1 MNRTSQATWVDDV
14 KFDAHG
20 LIPAIAQDRDTG
32 RILMVAWMNKESLQ
46 LTAERKQG
54 VYFSRSRQALWH
66 KGESSGHI
74 QDVHEIRL
82 DCDGDVIVLQITQH
96 GGIACHTGRESCF
109 YRVLTAEGWQIVD
122 AVKKDPKAIY
132 GDGSGHDHTQSHTHS
147 HAATQKISDDIPTTE
162 TLDVL
167 AQLGQ
172 IVQARKGADPTSSYV
187 ASLYHKG
194 LNKILEKVGEE
205 AFETVIA
212 AKDASETDT
221 QDLIYETADLWFH
234 AIVMLGQFNVPPQAV
249 LDELARR
256 FDLSGLVEKASRTA
270 G

>member
-1 MNRTSQATWVDDV
+1 MNRTSQASWLDDV

-32 RILMVAWMNKESLQ
+32 QILMVAWMNKESLQ
-46 LTAERKQG
+46 LTAERRQG

-66 KGESSGHI
+66 KGESSGHT

-82 DCDGDVIVLQITQH
+82 DCDGDVIVLQITQQ

-109 YRVLTAEGWQIVD
+109 YRVLTPDGWQIVD

-132 GDGSGHDHTQSHTHS
+132 GDANSHDHKHDHG
-147 HAATQKISDDIPTTE
+147 ATPTIDDVPNSE
-162 TLDVL
+162 TIDVL

-172 IVQARKGADPTSSYV
+172 IVQARKGADPNSSYV

-205 AFETVIA
+205 AFETVLA

-256 FDLSGLVEKASRTA
+256 FNLSGLAEKASRTE